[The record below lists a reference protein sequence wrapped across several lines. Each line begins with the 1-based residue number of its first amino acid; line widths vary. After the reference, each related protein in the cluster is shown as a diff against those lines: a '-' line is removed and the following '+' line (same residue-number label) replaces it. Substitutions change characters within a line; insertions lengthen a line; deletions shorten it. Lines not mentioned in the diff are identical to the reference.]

1 MLIERGLYAARST
14 SSHGGSSPALEMR
27 RLEQRLLFS
36 ASALAPIAAEV
47 AEAGASL
54 MSALQTQTAGDSGLE
69 PSSGLSD
76 SQMLDLMAETL
87 LPAQSQ
93 SPEAEVVADPAQ
105 HTLELVFL
113 DSSISNLD
121 EMMANL
127 RLEGAKDPSR
137 TLEFVVLD
145 STKDGIAQITSALL
159 RYNSIDGMHIVPHGG
174 TGQVQLGSTWLSIN
188 NLDTYRNAVSA
199 WQYSMSD
206 KADILF
212 YGCNLAGS
220 EDGQQLLQ
228 QMSLLTDSDVAAS
241 EDATGGAKRNA
252 DWDLEYQVG
261 TITTNVI
268 FTNEFRADADFILAT
283 YTVTNTNDSGAGS
296 FRQAILDTNANAG
309 ADTINFSIA
318 ATGVNTI
325 NLSTI
330 LPTIIGQVTIN
341 RPQNWT
347 SLARH

>member
-14 SSHGGSSPALEMR
+14 SSHGCSSPALEMS

-36 ASALAPIAAEV
+36 ASAVAPIAAEV

-54 MSALQTQTAGDSGLE
+54 MSALQTQSAGDSGLE
-69 PSSGLSD
+69 ASSGLSD

-121 EMMANL
+121 EMMADL

-159 RYNSIDGMHIVPHGG
+159 RYNSIDGMHIVSHGG
-174 TGQVQLGSTWLSIN
+174 TGQVQLGSTWLSMN
-188 NLDTYRNAVSA
+188 NLDIYRNASVR
-199 WQYSMSD
+199 
-206 KADILF
+206 
-212 YGCNLAGS
+212 GS
-220 EDGQQLLQ
+220 IRCRTRPIFCSTAVTSPDRK
-228 QMSLLTDSDVAAS
+228 MDS
-241 EDATGGAKRNA
+241 
-252 DWDLEYQVG
+252 
-261 TITTNVI
+261 
-268 FTNEFRADADFILAT
+268 
-283 YTVTNTNDSGAGS
+283 S
-296 FRQAILDTNANAG
+296 FC
-309 ADTINFSIA
+309 SK
-318 ATGVNTI
+318 
-325 NLSTI
+325 
-330 LPTIIGQVTIN
+330 
-341 RPQNWT
+341 
-347 SLARH
+347 